1 MKVTTTIIDDE
12 PLAAQLLESY
22 VRKTPYLEL
31 TGVYNSAVH
40 AMKFLR
46 EKPVQLL
53 LLDIQ
58 MPELSGIEFAR
69 IVPKDTKIIFTTA
82 FSQYAIEGF
91 KVSAIDYLMKPIAYN
106 DFIKAT
112 DKVMKWYESQMKQ
125 ESYRNDRFMFVKS
138 DYKLIRILLAEG
150 LRALLSKVGREN
162 HVADEHEKTGGIPA
176 SPRVPAHA
184 PLLHCTHA
192 GG

>member
-1 MKVTTTIIDDE
+1 MKVTTAIIDDE

-31 TGVYNSAVH
+31 TGVYNSAVQ

-69 IVPKDTKIIFTTA
+69 IVPKNTKIIFTTA

-91 KVSAIDYLMKPIAYN
+91 KVSAFDYLMKPIAYN

-138 DYKLIRILLAEG
+138 DYKLIRILLDDILYIEG
-150 LRALLSKVGREN
+150 LKDYVRFYLKSG
-162 HVADEHEKTGGIPA
+162 EKSMSLMSMKTLA
-176 SPRVPAHA
+176 E
-184 PLLHCTHA
+184 
-192 GG
+192 

>member
-1 MKVTTTIIDDE
+1 MKVTTAIIDDE

-31 TGVYNSAVH
+31 TGVYNSAVQ

-69 IVPKDTKIIFTTA
+69 IVPKNTKIIFTTA
-82 FSQYAIEGF
+82 FSQYAMAF
-91 KVSAIDYLMKPIAYN
+91 A
-106 DFIKAT
+106 
-112 DKVMKWYESQMKQ
+112 
-125 ESYRNDRFMFVKS
+125 
-138 DYKLIRILLAEG
+138 
-150 LRALLSKVGREN
+150 
-162 HVADEHEKTGGIPA
+162 
-176 SPRVPAHA
+176 
-184 PLLHCTHA
+184 
-192 GG
+192 